1 MAAERNEAE
10 LIDELEAG
18 MSEDHVDINV
28 TFTAQLDAWFALNYQ
43 KESIR
48 VQYQRMVAMGKRT
61 EQDPN
66 LQGVITQFGNVK
78 EEMDVLEELMI
89 DLINSESDPE
99 LMTRML
105 NASHYYPSKGI
116 GYTAPE
122 GLKTRLQPARKN
134 TPNNGKVTS
143 DNNP

>member
-1 MAAERNEAE
+1 MTQHSDESE
-10 LIDELEAG
+10 LIAELEAG
-18 MSEDHVDINV
+18 MSEDDVDVNV
-28 TFTAQLDAWFALNYQ
+28 AFTAQLDAWFALNYQ

-48 VQYQRMVAMGKRT
+48 VQYQRMVAMGKRA
-61 EQDPN
+61 EKDPN
-66 LQGVITQFGNVK
+66 LKGVISQFGNVK

-89 DLINSESDPE
+89 NLLDSENDPE
-99 LMTRML
+99 LITRMV

-122 GLKTRLQPARKN
+122 GLKIRLQPARKA
-134 TPNNGKVTS
+134 TSSNGKVTT